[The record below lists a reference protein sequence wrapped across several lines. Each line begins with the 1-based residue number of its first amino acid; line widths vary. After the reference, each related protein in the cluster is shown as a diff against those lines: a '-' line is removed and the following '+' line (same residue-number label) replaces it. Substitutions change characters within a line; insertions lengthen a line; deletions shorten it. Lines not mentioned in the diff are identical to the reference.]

1 MEKIGIIGGKS
12 LIETRF
18 WKEGRE
24 KKILTQYGKVNFVSF
39 KNLILICRHG
49 KEGKIP
55 PHKINH
61 KANILAFKKLKV
73 KFIFSFNSVGSL
85 KRKIK
90 PGDFL
95 IPDDF
100 IDFDPP
106 TFFDKEAN
114 FTTPEIS
121 EKLRKVLIKIA
132 KKLKLKFWPR
142 GIYFNTKGPRLE
154 TKAEIN
160 LIKKFADVVGM
171 TMAREATLAKELN
184 LEYASLCSVD
194 NFAHGIIKKPLNQKE
209 IEENQKRASKIFEK
223 VIEEI
228 LKYENFD

>member
-12 LIETRF
+12 LIETNF
-18 WKEGRE
+18 WKKGKK
-24 KKILTQYGKVNFVSF
+24 KKILTPFGKVEFSLF
-39 KNLILICRHG
+39 KNLVLICRHG
-49 KEGKIP
+49 KKGEVP

-61 KANILAFKKLKV
+61 KANIFTFKKLGI
-73 KFIFSFNSVGSL
+73 KFIFSLNSVGSL

-90 PGDFL
+90 PGHFL
-95 IPDDF
+95 IPHDF
-100 IDFDPP
+100 IDFNPP
-106 TFFDKEAN
+106 TFFDKKVN

-154 TKAEIN
+154 TKAEIK

-171 TMAREATLAKELN
+171 TMAKEATLAKELN
-184 LEYASLCSVD
+184 LEYASFCSVD
-194 NFAHGIIKKPLNQKE
+194 NFAHGIIKKPLSQKE

-228 LKYENFD
+228 LKYAQ